1 MNTKSVV
8 KNYLTNN
15 VSNIASVVIFSL
27 LSIVFKILNPVFMK
41 LVIDY
46 SIIPNEVDNVTE
58 YGDATMV
65 ILFTVLMGASTV
77 LSLIFDSIRQS
88 KTIGFGNDMTSELR
102 SLAYQTVIKSE
113 LYEINKIS
121 NDDLCDTIVN
131 STTIIGDKYVSNKLI
146 KLCYNALYLVALLI
160 TMFVYNS
167 TFAFI
172 SLISL
177 PLFYFITKYLGKLS
191 EKRLE
196 VYRKTNDSHQYIIKD
211 HTSQLKTI
219 KTRNGIAK
227 EEELYEKM
235 LKENKKAFSKN
246 VITQSASNS
255 FVPTMFVSVLWFFLL
270 LTTVIEFFT
279 KDPITFFTSELGAF
293 VACVAISPKMITTFK
308 LMLDLYFTQ
317 IDVEAEI
324 NKLDKIYAIKSER
337 RSENIPSLEEIHSLR
352 FNSVSFDY
360 APYGVSDRVCLD
372 KIEFEIKKGEKLGI
386 IGLPGSGK
394 TTIADLITKVI
405 RPRQGNVLIN
415 NCDINKLNTY
425 YLRDIVTYVP
435 EDFKLIDASIEE
447 NVTYPSKLD
456 EYKYNDA
463 LNKCKL
469 KDLIFSLPQRDSTN
483 ARKANLSQSDI
494 QKISLANAFYKESSI
509 IILDEATSKLDPI
522 TENEI
527 MDEFLKLKNK
537 ISIIIS
543 TRINSIVKCDK
554 VMIISNGKVVEY
566 GKVDDLLE
574 NKSSSFAKMIA
585 DAHLDK
591 KVV

>member
-219 KTRNGIAK
+219 KTRNGIEK
-227 EEELYEKM
+227 EEELYEKV

-324 NKLDKIYAIKSER
+324 NKLDKIYAIKAER

>member
-227 EEELYEKM
+227 EEELYEKI

-317 IDVEAEI
+317 IDVETEI
-324 NKLDKIYAIKSER
+324 NKLDKIYAIKAER

>member
-324 NKLDKIYAIKSER
+324 NKLDKIYAIKAER